1 MHQADY
7 FFLCVAGRWWE
18 RREIVELRGR
28 RLHDTF
34 HRAAA
39 ESESN
44 QPLFAYWGAEQPTII
59 FMREPEKS
67 WIGSAPPL
75 WCKIRHGRCCR
86 SLIETLHFPRHQFSL
101 AGRQLPPRFFF
112 SSLCVR
118 IKKMYKLMNAV
129 LDVTYYMWNA
139 APQSFEAAELW
150 RGVSLLK
157 LYLFLGERKKIML
170 L

>member
-39 ESESN
+39 ESKSN

-101 AGRQLPPRFFF
+101 AGRQLPRFFF
-112 SSLCVR
+112 SSLSACGQ
-118 IKKMYKLMNAV
+118 KKCISWWMLFW
-129 LDVTYYMWNA
+129 MWHIIC
-139 APQSFEAAELW
+139 
-150 RGVSLLK
+150 G
-157 LYLFLGERKKIML
+157 ML
-170 L
+170 LPNPLRPPSYGAASRSLNYIFFSERGKK